1 MGFNTVVQHRIDD
14 DVTLVVMVN
23 SDIKSG
29 ECPDGAPVTVDG
41 RTTGPCDDPAVHIA
55 NALAAALG
63 HPLVPGD
70 DATADGTPS
79 GGDATPTTLAG

>member
-1 MGFNTVVQHRIDD
+1 MGFNTAVQHRIDD
-14 DVTLVVMVN
+14 DITLVVMVN

-29 ECPDGAPVTVDG
+29 ECPEDAPVAVDG

-63 HPLVPGD
+63 HPLVPEGS
-70 DATADGTPS
+70 A
-79 GGDATPTTLAG
+79 